1 MINPVTTTHMTIQ
14 QFAEFVNLPEN
25 GDKIY
30 ELIRGTAIQM
40 PAPSPIHA
48 HISGVIYAAILDY
61 LKSHPIGFTFPDSIS
76 YVLFD
81 DTEVIP
87 DASFI
92 SHERQKTF
100 PEKMMIPPDL
110 AVEVVSPSNRPRQML
125 NKIELYLQSGTR
137 LVWVIYPDER
147 VADVYRMDE
156 DGRLISQ
163 KLTLNDS
170 FDGEDVLPQ
179 FKLPVKDIFPASLLA
194 HPQP

>member
-1 MINPVTTTHMTIQ
+1 
-14 QFAEFVNLPEN
+14 
-25 GDKIY
+25 
-30 ELIRGTAIQM
+30 
-40 PAPSPIHA
+40 
-48 HISGVIYAAILDY
+48 
-61 LKSHPIGFTFPDSIS
+61 
-76 YVLFD
+76 
-81 DTEVIP
+81 
-87 DASFI
+87 
-92 SHERQKTF
+92 
-100 PEKMMIPPDL
+100 MIPPDL
-110 AVEVVSPSNRPRQML
+110 AVEVVLPSNRPRQML

>member
-1 MINPVTTTHMTIQ
+1 MINPITITHMTVQ

-30 ELIRGTAIQM
+30 ELIGGAVIQM

-61 LKSHPIGFTFPDSIS
+61 LKSHPIGYTFPDSIS

-92 SHERQKTF
+92 SHERPRKHFQK
-100 PEKMMIPPDL
+100 K
-110 AVEVVSPSNRPRQML
+110 
-125 NKIELYLQSGTR
+125 
-137 LVWVIYPDER
+137 
-147 VADVYRMDE
+147 
-156 DGRLISQ
+156 
-163 KLTLNDS
+163 
-170 FDGEDVLPQ
+170 
-179 FKLPVKDIFPASLLA
+179 
-194 HPQP
+194 